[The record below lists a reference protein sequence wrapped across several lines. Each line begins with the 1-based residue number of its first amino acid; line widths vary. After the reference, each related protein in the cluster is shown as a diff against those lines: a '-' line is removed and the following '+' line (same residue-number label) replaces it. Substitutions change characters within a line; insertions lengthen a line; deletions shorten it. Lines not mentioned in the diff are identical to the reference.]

1 MTVATSTTN
10 PPSACHPPNIINN
23 NNNNNNNNP
32 SNSNETQQQQI
43 ASVSTVYFVD
53 DRGHNPTIRINPS
66 ARVSISNDPLK
77 ELLLKKSSMATSCSS
92 SITQDDDD
100 DDDDDDDYSDEEFDN
115 DSIRQLEWECLEKD
129 LTNVL
134 NGIGDDRSS
143 TCSAR
148 FDHNS
153 NKDQDEAFYL

>member
-1 MTVATSTTN
+1 MTVTNSTTN
-10 PPSACHPPNIINN
+10 PSSTCHPPNIINN
-23 NNNNNNNNP
+23 NNNNNNNDP
-32 SNSNETQQQQI
+32 SNSNETQQQQQQM

-92 SITQDDDD
+92 SITQADG
-100 DDDDDDDYSDEEFDN
+100 YSDEESEFDN
-115 DSIRQLEWECLEKD
+115 DGIRQLEWECLEKD

-134 NGIGDDRSS
+134 NEIGDDRSS

-153 NKDQDEAFYL
+153 NKDHNEAFYL